1 MKIKHKYSAKDKIPQ
16 KSLQKTVK
24 LLDKAESAVII
35 TRHSTL
41 DTRHST
47 LDTRHSTL
55 DTRHSLNKS
64 HTQHNLL
71 TPFNQTAKDYKR
83 ISFKDSFKFSAS
95 FARLTVKLN
104 KHNSKEV

>member
-1 MKIKHKYSAKDKIPQ
+1 MKIKHKYSAKDKSPQ

-35 TRHSTL
+35 
-41 DTRHST
+41 
-47 LDTRHSTL
+47 
-55 DTRHSLNKS
+55 TRHSLNKS

>member
-35 TRHSTL
+35 
-41 DTRHST
+41 
-47 LDTRHSTL
+47 TRHSTL

>member
-35 TRHSTL
+35 
-41 DTRHST
+41 TRHST

>member
-1 MKIKHKYSAKDKIPQ
+1 MKIKHKYSAKDKNPQ

-35 TRHSTL
+35 
-41 DTRHST
+41 TRHST

>member
-1 MKIKHKYSAKDKIPQ
+1 MKIKHKYNAKDKIPQ

-35 TRHSTL
+35 
-41 DTRHST
+41 TRHST

-95 FARLTVKLN
+95 FERLTVKLN